1 MLNIDINKNLN
12 DQQKNIHSVFS
23 DYMKQIGVIDLGNNF
38 ELYEYVERNVALKD
52 FLISESKKSTGTA
65 DIKTYCCIDG
75 AKSGWLRPRL
85 FYVNS
90 DYIVDVSRNRD
101 VFVYDNNME
110 LIFNYSINFNSF
122 SINRI
127 DFKSSDISFNTI
139 SNFFDFEID
148 KKLIINR
155 SIKNDN
161 IYSLFDKGYK
171 EYKDKKTINNIH
183 FNESNIELLLKNGMY
198 DKLVL
203 DYNFNIMKLVFS
215 DDFSNK
221 LQVKEI
227 NNVMNINELFEKL
240 KTNFDIY
247 FLTTDSSFISEEL
260 KTVLEDNI
268 SKIKK
273 LTTVKTKVFETFNK
287 MEYINDKYINSV
299 DNKYVKNYLFKFCD
313 INVKTTRADLDL
325 NLNSNIN
332 KLLNNEKTLKTIEYT
347 QNYYPTM
354 ATLKLLKDNNENLID
369 INLIEEIIK
378 LKNMMAD
385 LNKDFKKQ
393 SIPLISNSTK
403 IK

>member
-12 DQQKNIHSVFS
+12 VQQKNIHSVFS

-38 ELYEYVERNVALKD
+38 GLFEYVERNVALKD
-52 FLISESKKSTGTA
+52 FLISESKKSTGTD

-85 FYVNS
+85 FSVNS

-110 LIFNYSINFNSF
+110 LIFNYGINFNSF
-122 SINRI
+122 SINHI
-127 DFKSSDISFNTI
+127 DSKLSDISFNTI
-139 SNFFDFEID
+139 SNFFNFEID
-148 KKLIINR
+148 TKLTISR

-161 IYSLFDKGYK
+161 IYSLFDNDY
-171 EYKDKKTINNIH
+171 EDCKDKKTINKIH
-183 FNESNIELLLKNGMY
+183 FNESNIELLFKNGMY

-227 NNVMNINELFEKL
+227 NNVININGLFEKL
-240 KTNFDIY
+240 KINFDIY

-260 KTVLEDNI
+260 KLALEEHI

-273 LTTVKTKVFETFNK
+273 LTAVKTKMLETFNK
-287 MEYINDKYINSV
+287 LEYINDKYINSV
-299 DNKYVKNYLFKFCD
+299 DNKYVKNYLFKFC
-313 INVKTTRADLDL
+313 NLNLKTTMADLDI

-332 KLLNNEKTLKTIEYT
+332 KLLDKEKTLKTIEYT

-378 LKNMMAD
+378 LKNMIED

-393 SIPLISNSTK
+393 NTPLISNITK